1 MAGYIASRLPRPGS
15 GYREE
20 IIPWEEDQEEPV
32 VVRERQPEPN
42 YERGLDE
49 QTGERDRDAYLA
61 EQMEE
66 TKKAIREAKK
76 ARALA
81 HELLGDDRKW
91 W

>member
-20 IIPWEEDQEEPV
+20 IIPWEEEQEEPV
-32 VVRERQPEPN
+32 VVRERKPEPN
-42 YERGLDE
+42 YEREIDE
-49 QTGERDRDAYLA
+49 LMWERDRDAYLA
-61 EQMEE
+61 EQIEE
-66 TKKAIREAKK
+66 TEKAIREAKK

-81 HELLGDDRKW
+81 RELLGDNRKW